1 MAENEQ
7 PSNPGDSQDPLA
19 KLAEIYESNEPDQHQ
34 QDEAVAEDDLDE
46 ESQDDDEEV
55 ETTEASESEEKE
67 TDEDV
72 EEDATESEEEESEDE
87 QPKNLTIDGEE
98 LTVDQVKSRMMMQ
111 QDYTKKTQQLAEQR
125 RGFEAQSQNLEATM
139 QALVNAAGA
148 DMSRFENINWE
159 QAAIENPDQ
168 YKQAKDA
175 YDQTKSTHDFI
186 TSQADQ
192 YMQQQKQQHDELLK
206 ARSEES
212 ITALKASI
220 PNWDNNLYYQIG
232 EYAQANGVSEEEFNS
247 IVDHRSIQ
255 MMRKAMLY
263 DRAKTAAKAKT
274 SKAVK
279 RSPKK
284 TLSSQQSDNS
294 KALNQD
300 TQKKAHERLRKT
312 GHIDDAVAALKS
324 RGYT

>member
-19 KLAEIYESNEPDQHQ
+19 KLAEIYESEPDQPE

-46 ESQDDDEEV
+46 EESQDDEEV
-55 ETTEASESEEKE
+55 ETSEESESEETE

-72 EEDATESEEEESEDE
+72 EEDATESAEESEDE
-87 QPKNLTIDGEE
+87 QPTTLTIDGEE

-159 QAAIENPDQ
+159 QAAIENPEQ
-168 YKQAKDA
+168 YKQAKAA
-175 YDQTKSTHDFI
+175 YDQTKATSDFI
-186 TSQADQ
+186 NNQVEQ
-192 YMQQQKQQHDELLK
+192 YVQQQKQQHDALIK

-220 PNWDNNLYYQIG
+220 PNWNNDLYYEIRK
-232 EYAQANGVSEEEFNS
+232 YAQANGVSEEEYNN
-247 IVDHRSIQ
+247 ILDHRSIQ
-255 MMRKAMLY
+255 MMHKAMLY
-263 DRAKTAAKAKT
+263 DRAKTSAKAKT
-274 SKAVK
+274 KKAVK

-300 TQKKAHERLRKT
+300 TQKKARERLRKT

>member
-1 MAENEQ
+1 MEENEQ
-7 PSNPGDSQDPLA
+7 PSNLGDSQDPQARLA
-19 KLAEIYESNEPDQHQ
+19 KVYESNEPDQPE
-34 QDEAVAEDDLDE
+34 QDEAVAEDLDE
-46 ESQDDDEEV
+46 ASQDDEEV
-55 ETTEASESEEKE
+55 ETTAETESEETE

-72 EEDATESEEEESEDE
+72 EEDATESEEESEDE

-125 RGFEAQSQNLEATM
+125 KGFEAQSQNLEATM
-139 QALVNAAGA
+139 QALVTAAGA
-148 DMSRFENINWE
+148 DMTRFENINWE
-159 QAAIENPDQ
+159 QAAIDNPEQ
-168 YKQAKDA
+168 YKQAKAA
-175 YDQTKSTHDFI
+175 YEATKSTHDYI
-186 TSQADQ
+186 KGQADQ
-192 YMQQQKQQHDELLK
+192 YMQQAQEQHEVLLRTR
-206 ARSEES
+206 AEES
-212 ITALKASI
+212 VTALKASI
-220 PNWDNNLYYQIG
+220 PNWG
-232 EYAQANGVSEEEFNS
+232 EDLFNELGKYAQANGVSEDEFNN
-247 IVDHRSIQ
+247 IIDHRSIE
-255 MMRKAMLY
+255 MMHKAMLY
-263 DRAKTAAKAKT
+263 DRAKTSAKAKT
-274 SKAVK
+274 KKAVK

>member
-46 ESQDDDEEV
+46 ESQDDEEV
-55 ETTEASESEEKE
+55 ETSEESESEETE

-72 EEDATESEEEESEDE
+72 EEDATESEEESEDE
-87 QPKNLTIDGEE
+87 QPTTLTIDGEE
-98 LTVDQVKSRMMMQ
+98 LTVDQIKSRWLMQ
-111 QDYTKKTQQLAEQR
+111 QDYTKKTQLLSEQR

-159 QAAIENPDQ
+159 QAAIDNPEQ
-168 YKQAKDA
+168 YKQAKAA

-192 YMQQQKQQHDELLK
+192 HMRQQKQQHDALIK

-220 PNWDNNLYYQIG
+220 PNWNNDLYYDIG
-232 EYAQANGVSEEEFNS
+232 KYAQSNGVSEEEFNN

-255 MMRKAMLY
+255 MMHKAMLY
-263 DRAKTAAKAKT
+263 DRAKTSAKAKT
-274 SKAVK
+274 KKAVK

-284 TLSSQQSDNS
+284 TLSSQQSDSS
-294 KALNQD
+294 KALNLD
-300 TQKKAHERLRKT
+300 SQKQAHERLRKT

>member
-19 KLAEIYESNEPDQHQ
+19 KLAEIYESEPDQPE
-34 QDEAVAEDDLDE
+34 DEAVADDLDE

-55 ETTEASESEEKE
+55 ETSEESESEETE

-72 EEDATESEEEESEDE
+72 EEDATESEEESEDE
-87 QPKNLTIDGEE
+87 QPTTLTIDGEE
-98 LTVDQVKSRMMMQ
+98 LTVDQVKSRMMFQ
-111 QDYTKKTQQLAEQR
+111 RDYTQKTQLLAEQR
-125 RGFEAQSQNLEATM
+125 KGFEAQSQNLEATM

-148 DMSRFENINWE
+148 DMSRFENINVK

-168 YKQAKDA
+168 YKQAKAA
-175 YDQTKSTHDFI
+175 YDQTKSTSDFI
-186 TSQADQ
+186 NNQVEQ
-192 YMQQQKQQHDELLK
+192 YVQQQKQQHDELIK

-220 PNWDNNLYYQIG
+220 PNWNNDLYYDIG
-232 EYAQANGVSEEEFNS
+232 KYAQSNGVSEEEFNN

-255 MMRKAMLY
+255 MMHKAMLY
-263 DRAKTAAKAKT
+263 DRAKTSAKAKT
-274 SKAVK
+274 KKAVK

-324 RGYT
+324 RGYN

>member
-19 KLAEIYESNEPDQHQ
+19 KLAEIYESEPDQPE
-34 QDEAVAEDDLDE
+34 QDEAVADDLDE

-55 ETTEASESEEKE
+55 ETSEESESEETE

-72 EEDATESEEEESEDE
+72 EEDATESEEESEDE

-125 RGFEAQSQNLEATM
+125 KGFEAQSQNLEATM

-159 QAAIENPDQ
+159 QAAIDNPEQ
-168 YKQAKDA
+168 YKQAKSA
-175 YDQTKSTHDFI
+175 FEQTKSTSDFI
-186 TSQADQ
+186 NSQVEQ
-192 YMQQQKQQHDELLK
+192 YVQQQKQQHDELIK

-220 PNWDNNLYYQIG
+220 PNWNNDLYYDIG
-232 EYAQANGVSEEEFNS
+232 KYAQANGVSEEEYNN

-255 MMRKAMLY
+255 MMHKAMLY
-263 DRAKTAAKAKT
+263 DRAKTSAKAKT
-274 SKAVK
+274 KKAVK

-300 TQKKAHERLRKT
+300 TQKKARERLRKS

-324 RGYT
+324 RGYN